1 MRFKNGTHTH
11 RKIIL
16 LEKLLY
22 LKFNIGYLCE
32 KKRKDFVK
40 LYAFPLVLLKKHK
53 RNKIRYF
60 ILSLNDFLTQIK
72 N

>member
-11 RKIIL
+11 RKRIL

-32 KKRKDFVK
+32 KHRINFVK
-40 LYAFPLVLLKKHK
+40 LYVFPLVLLKRHK

-60 ILSLNDFLTQIK
+60 ILSLNDFLT
-72 N
+72 